1 MSTTNTTTTMSY
13 STTMTM
19 STQKPKTPPKP
30 STCTTTTSSTQP
42 ISAWFQSASNKETE
56 LDEDTSTTESQKER
70 DVDDI
75 RIMRHDERYENEMHK
90 FLNSTRAKRKRE
102 NSGITESY
110 SKLTERELH
119 EKTIE
124 MHMDLAAMN
133 MQTFSSLRNIEETLN
148 TGNII
153 PRLDDLEQRME
164 VKDSEIEMLKSR
176 VHHLE
181 MEARSRNV
189 MIHNLPETEDRN
201 LNTHVSSILGKIG
214 TYTIDTV
221 QRLGKYQGKDSNPRP
236 ILVKMATTTARNH
249 ILRNSSAI
257 KSAKFLGEK
266 VFITDHVSQETLE
279 QQRNLQQVMHKI
291 RNNGGYAIIPLT
303 VPREIKYSLGP
314 KPTCEADKKPLQTYT
329 YEDFKSGKN
338 PLGSHEPLEAMVQND
353 KSQPLEVENNLIFLG
368 KEMILSNWHICQFK
382 IGDQTFNS
390 VEQYL
395 GYDMAQS
402 AGDDDSSKSI
412 MEESDPRLIKRMFNT
427 IKWSKMY
434 KYDYDMTRSMYDAQ
448 LAKFSQNS
456 HLKDYLLGTTGYN
469 LIEGTRDRVWGMGLS
484 LNIDRKSIMNK
495 SQWPTNAQNKCGR
508 SLENVRS
515 NLI

>member
-1 MSTTNTTTTMSY
+1 
-13 STTMTM
+13 MTM

-124 MHMDLAAMN
+124 MHMDVAAMN
-133 MQTFSSLRNIEETLN
+133 MQTFSSLRNIEETLK

-221 QRLGKYQGKDSNPRP
+221 QRLGKYQGKYSNPRP

-303 VPREIKYSLGP
+303 VPREMKY
-314 KPTCEADKKPLQTYT
+314 T
-329 YEDFKSGKN
+329 
-338 PLGSHEPLEAMVQND
+338 V
-353 KSQPLEVENNLIFLG
+353 
-368 KEMILSNWHICQFK
+368 
-382 IGDQTFNS
+382 
-390 VEQYL
+390 
-395 GYDMAQS
+395 
-402 AGDDDSSKSI
+402 
-412 MEESDPRLIKRMFNT
+412 
-427 IKWSKMY
+427 
-434 KYDYDMTRSMYDAQ
+434 
-448 LAKFSQNS
+448 
-456 HLKDYLLGTTGYN
+456 
-469 LIEGTRDRVWGMGLS
+469 
-484 LNIDRKSIMNK
+484 
-495 SQWPTNAQNKCGR
+495 
-508 SLENVRS
+508 
-515 NLI
+515 